1 VNVACL
7 VSDPSTQVSLLG
19 PQPFLLEVAP
29 NGHDATKVG
38 SSLSI
43 NSKTWS
49 RLWGGGRS
57 LTRKPCYNSTPQT
70 RSDLSA
76 WREQP
81 GAVQGSH
88 CESCLAFFPR
98 FGRWLSESERLCLRL
113 RRARQASLMSRPAKA
128 TQRFSRANLKRS
140 QLRGWGFLHT
150 RGGFVC
156 RPSCPPECISPTM
169 SANTEHGCSLRSDL
183 AFEIRDGLIRARGP
197 IIRLLL
203 QI

>member
-1 VNVACL
+1 
-7 VSDPSTQVSLLG
+7 
-19 PQPFLLEVAP
+19 
-29 NGHDATKVG
+29 
-38 SSLSI
+38 
-43 NSKTWS
+43 
-49 RLWGGGRS
+49 

-98 FGRWLSESERLCLRL
+98 FGRWLSESERLCLCL
-113 RRARQASLMSRPAKA
+113 RRVRQASLMSRPAKA

-150 RGGFVC
+150 RGGFVG
-156 RPSCPPECISPTM
+156 RPSARRSTFRQQCQPIQSMVALSGQTWLLRLDTVSFGPEDLLFAYYCKYSCIAPVGYYST
-169 SANTEHGCSLRSDL
+169 L
-183 AFEIRDGLIRARGP
+183 
-197 IIRLLL
+197 
-203 QI
+203 